1 MKRIITIVGAR
12 PQFVKAATL
21 SREFVRVGVDEKIIH
36 TGQHFDANMSEVFFT
51 EMEIPQPAYRLDING
66 VSHGAMTGRMLEG
79 IEKILLDEKPEGVL
93 VYGDTNSTLAGALAA
108 SKLHIPVLHVEA
120 GLRSFNMRM
129 PEEINRILTDRV
141 SSVLFCPTDAAIN
154 NLAAEGYHVSSVL
167 DTDEGSFRINHDKK
181 SSIPVQIVKNGDVM
195 QDAALFYAKKAAEKS
210 TVLQQLPV
218 RQFVLA
224 TVHRQENTDDPANLK
239 GIIEGLNAIHREI
252 PVVLPLHPRT
262 RNILNQSGL
271 TVDCLTIDPV
281 GYFDMINLLQNCELV
296 ITDSGGVQKEAFF
309 FQKYCITLREQ
320 TEWVEL
326 IEHGFNLLAGSDP
339 DAMKKAYALLRN
351 RKSDFSVNLYGNGE
365 AARKAVSHIASY

>member
-154 NLAAEGYHVSSVL
+154 NLAAEGYDVSSVL

-339 DAMKKAYALLRN
+339 DAMKKAFALLRN